1 MAELPVIRINTD
13 ASIRREA
20 ISEDSYCVVVDD
32 FLQDPHALVEF
43 AAQQSG
49 YFSVPESKY
58 PGLLCRI
65 NNSAMTDIYRFVRSK
80 MTKHFPFLRGD
91 MKMWT
96 VFSMVTLQPD
106 ELSTFQRLCHT
117 DPIAGP
123 GRMPYAALLYL
134 FKNEDLGGTGFYRW
148 KELELMQ
155 QAYAIEN
162 EDPDKAMA
170 FLQKQFPTY
179 REPARYMT
187 ESSEIAELLCT
198 IPARFNR
205 LIFYSGTVP
214 HSAAIVAPELL
225 SNDIREG
232 RLTLNLFADV
242 LPR

>member
-1 MAELPVIRINTD
+1 MNVIRINTD

-20 ISEDSYCVVVDD
+20 ISEDRYCVVVDD

-43 AAQQSG
+43 AAQHAG
-49 YFSVPESKY
+49 NFSVPESKY

-65 NNSAMTDIYRFVRSK
+65 NNNAMTDIYRFIRSK

-134 FKNEDLGGTGFYRW
+134 FENEDLGGTGLYRW
-148 KELELMQ
+148 KG
-155 QAYAIEN
+155 
-162 EDPDKAMA
+162 
-170 FLQKQFPTY
+170 
-179 REPARYMT
+179 
-187 ESSEIAELLCT
+187 SE
-198 IPARFNR
+198 
-205 LIFYSGTVP
+205 
-214 HSAAIVAPELL
+214 
-225 SNDIREG
+225 
-232 RLTLNLFADV
+232 
-242 LPR
+242 